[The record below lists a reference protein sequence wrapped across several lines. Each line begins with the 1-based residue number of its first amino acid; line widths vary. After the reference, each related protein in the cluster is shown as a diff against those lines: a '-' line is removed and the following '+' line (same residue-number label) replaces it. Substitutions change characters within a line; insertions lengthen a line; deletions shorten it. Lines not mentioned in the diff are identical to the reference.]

1 MLQKFYF
8 LGHNAGTSGKT
19 GKPYDIVNLST
30 GLEAFPPFNVPN
42 DKISKFLDTLE
53 HGQEFYGAV
62 ELSVAY
68 GAIRAT
74 LVEASLSKKS

>member
-1 MLQKFYF
+1 MQKFFF
-8 LGHNAGTSGKT
+8 LGHNAGTSKN
-19 GKPYDIVNLST
+19 GKPYDMVNLST
-30 GLEAFPPFNVPN
+30 GLEAFPPFNIIDPKVG
-42 DKISKFLDTLE
+42 KFLDQLE

-74 LVEASLSKKS
+74 LIDASLSKK